1 MKYFLTKSQ
10 NQTEKKMTQNSLFF
24 DLLINKLKNYLI
36 EKKDFELKY

>member
-1 MKYFLTKSQ
+1 
-10 NQTEKKMTQNSLFF
+10 MTQNSLFF